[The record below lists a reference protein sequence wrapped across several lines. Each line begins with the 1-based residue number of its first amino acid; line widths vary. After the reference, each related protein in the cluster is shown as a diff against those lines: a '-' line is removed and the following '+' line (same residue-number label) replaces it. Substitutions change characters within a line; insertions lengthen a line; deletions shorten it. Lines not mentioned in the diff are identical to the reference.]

1 MRLRGV
7 TTLGLGIALAVGGAS
22 AVPAQAVS
30 SMAIGA
36 LVGEA
41 VSVTSLRDLVFGR
54 TFPGINRVVAPTDAN
69 PVGPQAGLVFV
80 KGQKN
85 KDVLVSFTLPDNLTN
100 GVNNLAIDSYTG
112 CHNPTNTTTG
122 CTAFTPTFGGT
133 VMRLIGNPTDPPP
146 RNNGYRYVFLGA
158 TVRPSAS
165 QAAGTYTGTVVVN
178 VVYF

>member
-7 TTLGLGIALAVGGAS
+7 TTLGLSIALAVGGAS
-22 AVPAQAVS
+22 TVPAQAVS
-30 SMAIGA
+30 SLAIGA

-54 TFPGINRVVAPTDAN
+54 TYPGINRTVAVTDAN
-69 PVGPQAGLVFV
+69 PAGPQSGLAFI
-80 KGQKN
+80 KGSKN

-100 GVNNLAIDSYTG
+100 GTNILPVDSYTG
-112 CHNPTNTTTG
+112 CHNPTNTVTG
-122 CTAFTPTFGGT
+122 CTAFTPSFGGT
-133 VMRLIGNPTDPPP
+133 VMTLIGNPADPPP

-158 TVRPSAS
+158 TVHPTAS